1 MFDIFLFKLKTGS
14 VKVLMKEFL
23 RELFFQIFRN
33 LVLASLIRVRQ
44 VWLGLP
50 RLRFVS

>member
-1 MFDIFLFKLKTGS
+1 MFEIFLFKLKTGS

-33 LVLASLIRVRQ
+33 LVLANQIRVRQ

-50 RLRFVS
+50 RLKFVS

>member
-1 MFDIFLFKLKTGS
+1 MFEIFLFKLKTGS

-33 LVLASLIRVRQ
+33 LVLANQIRVRQ
-44 VWLGLP
+44 VWLGLL
-50 RLRFVS
+50 RLKFVS

>member
-33 LVLASLIRVRQ
+33 LVLASQIRARQ
-44 VWLGLP
+44 VRLGLP
-50 RLRFVS
+50 RLKFVS